1 MPAQKKTTLFT
12 LHFATIN
19 TYNAAISKIVNFTFT
34 LHFATINTS
43 YIVLNAELSL
53 HIYITLCYY

>member
-34 LHFATINTS
+34 LHFATINTMGKR
-43 YIVLNAELSL
+43 VRGMAK
-53 HIYITLCYY
+53 T